1 MTDKEFCQK
10 MADFHT
16 RELKRSLIPHDEFSQ
31 KEFYDFY
38 KEKENL
44 IREYSLQ
51 KQQEKQLEKEIE
63 QKTYDCAE
71 KALED
76 LLKGFNGNN
85 IYIKL

>member
-1 MTDKEFCQK
+1 MTDKEFYQK

-63 QKTYDCAE
+63 QKTHDCAE

-76 LLKGFNGNN
+76 LLKGFNGN
-85 IYIKL
+85 IDIKL

>member
-1 MTDKEFCQK
+1 MMEREYYQK

-16 RELKRSLIPHDEFSQ
+16 REIKRSLIPHDEFSQ
-31 KEFYDFY
+31 KEFYDIK

-63 QKTYDCAE
+63 EKAYDCAE
-71 KALED
+71 KVLND
-76 LLKGFNGNN
+76 LLKGFNGN
-85 IYIKL
+85 IDIKL

>member
-1 MTDKEFCQK
+1 

-76 LLKGFNGNN
+76 LLKGFNGN
-85 IYIKL
+85 IDIKL

>member
-1 MTDKEFCQK
+1 

-16 RELKRSLIPHDEFSQ
+16 REIKRSLIPHDEFSQ

-63 QKTYDCAE
+63 EKAYDCAE
-71 KALED
+71 KVLND
-76 LLKGFNGNN
+76 LLKGFNGN
-85 IYIKL
+85 IDIKL

>member
-1 MTDKEFCQK
+1 

-16 RELKRSLIPHDEFSQ
+16 RELKRSLISHDEFSQ

>member
-1 MTDKEFCQK
+1 